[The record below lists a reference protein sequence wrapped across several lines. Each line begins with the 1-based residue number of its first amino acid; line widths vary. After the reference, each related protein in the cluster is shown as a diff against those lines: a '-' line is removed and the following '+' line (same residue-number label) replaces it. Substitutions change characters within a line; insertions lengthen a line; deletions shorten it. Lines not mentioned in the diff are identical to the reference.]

1 MLHDT
6 PENDLCISNAK
17 FNIHKPIKFYITYS
31 ARKETIGH
39 LTMDVNVTFKEII
52 WVKKRSSNIL
62 KMLVTIDNT
71 AVFIWSTL

>member
-17 FNIHKPIKFYITYS
+17 FNIHKPIKFYIIYS

-52 WVKKRSSNIL
+52 
-62 KMLVTIDNT
+62 
-71 AVFIWSTL
+71 